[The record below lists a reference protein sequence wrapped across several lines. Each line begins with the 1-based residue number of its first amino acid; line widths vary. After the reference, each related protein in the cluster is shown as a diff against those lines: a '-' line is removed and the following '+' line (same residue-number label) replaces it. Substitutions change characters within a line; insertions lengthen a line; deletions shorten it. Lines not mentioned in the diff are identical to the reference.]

1 MFDNR
6 HCVENDYALLVKETD
21 NIIKDVLNNS
31 ISLRSDLNKYLS
43 FIARFDK
50 QISDKLTFE
59 LSRDGLT
66 NLEMAEIINK
76 NIDVL
81 KQQVLVDIQEHN

>member
-6 HCVENDYALLVKETD
+6 HCVESDYTSLVKETD
-21 NIIKDVLNNS
+21 NIIKIVLNNPT
-31 ISLRSDLNKYLS
+31 SLRNDLDKYLS

-50 QISDKLTFE
+50 QISDKLKYE

-66 NLEMAEIINK
+66 NLETVEIISK